1 MIWEEGMNIRRT
13 CVGLLAAASWAFGW
27 PASDAFAHG
36 ALVLSQDAC
45 LLKVGPDYMYFS
57 GYRSTT
63 PRKRF
68 CEDVPETGETIFAMD
83 FAQAEMRE
91 MTADF
96 RIVHDAGEAE
106 EQTSLDAITVAYLP
120 PKTYPA
126 GTVSLRHTF
135 TDTGNY
141 AGIVTIDGPHGEHW
155 VARFPFA
162 VGRPYSLRTP
172 YYLLTAAA
180 VLALLVY
187 FRGRDESPSS
197 KPPQQR

>member
-1 MIWEEGMNIRRT
+1 MRT
-13 CVGLLAAASWAFGW
+13 L
-27 PASDAFAHG
+27 
-36 ALVLSQDAC
+36 
-45 LLKVGPDYMYFS
+45 
-57 GYRSTT
+57 
-63 PRKRF
+63 
-68 CEDVPETGETIFAMD
+68 
-83 FAQAEMRE
+83 
-91 MTADF
+91 
-96 RIVHDAGEAE
+96 IVHDAGQAAE
-106 EQTSLDAITVAYLP
+106 QAFLDAITVAYLP
-120 PKTYPA
+120 PKIYVA

-162 VGRPYSLRTP
+162 VGRPYPVRTP

-197 KPPQQR
+197 KPPQRR